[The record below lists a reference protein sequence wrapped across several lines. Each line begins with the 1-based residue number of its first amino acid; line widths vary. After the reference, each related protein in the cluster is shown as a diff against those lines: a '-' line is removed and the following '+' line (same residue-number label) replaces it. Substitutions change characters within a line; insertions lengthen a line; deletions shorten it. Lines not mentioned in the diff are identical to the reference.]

1 MQVLESSAC
10 CHCGYYIIYNEL
22 NNIPF
27 MFSCL
32 IVYLSSQIEAYWDN
46 RCKITKMKEV
56 PFTTVMNHIPLHPFA
71 IKSHPTLIPSL
82 PNLLPTV
89 PPFPRFPDTPLLRH
103 LSLRHPSSVTCH
115 LSPVTSSLHHYR
127 PSLFQISSAP
137 IKFRASFSVMWLDD
151 QHSTFL
157 HSCGEQ
163 LLYCNSDLMTW
174 FLVISYSCR
183 LSPYFCI

>member
-1 MQVLESSAC
+1 
-10 CHCGYYIIYNEL
+10 
-22 NNIPF
+22 

-89 PPFPRFPDTPLLRH
+89 PPFPPFPDTPLLRH
-103 LSLRHPSSVTCH
+103 LSLRHPSPVTCHLSPVTCH

-151 QHSTFL
+151 HYLTSL

-163 LLYCNSDLMTW
+163 LLYCNSDLMTS
-174 FLVISYSCR
+174 FLVISYSWVQYPFISVFLYIRNSCTSAR
-183 LSPYFCI
+183 LQFVID